1 MFRRCRLEVI
11 GLAVVCV
18 LAASITAEGQ
28 QRRGDG
34 PRGGFDAAGGG
45 GRGLNSP
52 LMLLRSEQV
61 QQELKLSEAQKT
73 RLQELNE
80 KIRAEMRERFSGT
93 NEQSR
98 EERRARME
106 QMREQMQKEAETRA
120 AETFKQVAEILEPEQ
135 LKRLKQIQLQQE
147 GPAALRRAE
156 VAEAIGLTAEQKAQL
171 DKLAT
176 ETEEAT
182 RKLREGTENLSR
194 EQRRERFDEL
204 RQKSQELRDQF
215 GKNAM
220 ALLQPEQKQKLAELF
235 GEPFELD
242 RSQLFQNRGR
252 EGGREGG
259 RRRGAGQRPE

>member
-1 MFRRCRLEVI
+1 MFRMCRLEVV
-11 GLAVVCV
+11 GLALVCV

-28 QRRGDG
+28 QRRGSDS
-34 PRGGFDAAGGG
+34 RGGFGAADGG

-52 LMLLRSEQV
+52 VMLLRSEQV

-80 KIRAEMRERFSGT
+80 KVQAEMRERFSGT
-93 NEQSR
+93 NELSR

-147 GPAALRRAE
+147 GPSALRRAE
-156 VAEAIGLTAEQKAQL
+156 VADAIGLSAEQKAQL

-194 EQRRERFDEL
+194 EQRRERFGDL

-220 ALLQPEQKQKLAELF
+220 ALLQPGQKQKLAELF

-242 RSQLFQNRGR
+242 RSQLFPNR
-252 EGGREGG
+252 GREGG
-259 RRRGAGQRPE
+259 RRRGAEQRPE